1 MKSHLFFIGIFLLG
15 PSCKDSL
22 TKYLL
27 VEVDEPRIG
36 NKAGS
41 IFNYRFTHHQIK
53 PSKLIQN

>member
-1 MKSHLFFIGIFLLG
+1 MKSRLFFIGIFLLG

-27 VEVDEPRIG
+27 VEVDEPRVG

-41 IFNYRFTHHQIK
+41 IFDYRCLEEYLFAYD
-53 PSKLIQN
+53 